1 MQEMQQQQQI
11 DYKREYERV
20 LEQLRQMEEQLLTYT
35 CLQDEL
41 KNTRELQVRVMRYIF
56 IFIIFAVAL

>member
-1 MQEMQQQQQI
+1 MQQQQQI

>member
-1 MQEMQQQQQI
+1 MQQQQQI

-35 CLQDEL
+35 CVQDEL
-41 KNTRELQVRVMRYIF
+41 KNTRELQVRVMCYIF
-56 IFIIFAVAL
+56 IVFAVAL

>member
-1 MQEMQQQQQI
+1 MQQQQQI

-35 CLQDEL
+35 GLQDEL
-41 KNTRELQVRVMRYIF
+41 KTTRELQVRVMRYIF